1 MPKVKKSKNNLS
13 IGQEDNNENGR
24 QKFNLPYRCFDNY
37 KDLENFVESRNLQV
51 KQCKKDPCTLCDKRS
66 QTNIYIVHKME
77 VKFRKCNQDNCK
89 NFIDKKPCFRT
100 EKCLLN
106 AANTG
111 DNQRCYIMTTKNH
124 TDSDVV
130 EGNIPL
136 EHNFNNVSDPFAEVY
151 PDASYTSCLH
161 ETIDSPINQITQQ
174 NQCVSSSNESFSL
187 NLSDRQFINS
197 TDTVLLNC
205 QMVSHFTNTVKE
217 TIHFKFNIKIINL
230 KMLHHFY
237 LFIVNFDNFSKISC
251 Y

>member
-24 QKFNLPYRCFDNY
+24 QKFNLPYKCFDNY
-37 KDLENFVESRNLQV
+37 KDLENFVNSRNLQV

-66 QTNIYIVHKME
+66 QTNIYIDHKME

-89 NFIDKKPCFRT
+89 NFVDKKPCFRT

-106 AANTG
+106 VANTG

-130 EGNIPL
+130 GGNIPF
-136 EHNFNNVSDPFAEVY
+136 EQNFNNPFAELY
-151 PDASYTSCLH
+151 PEASYTSCVQ

-174 NQCVSSSNESFSL
+174 SQCLSSSNETFSL
-187 NLSDRQFINS
+187 NLSDRQFTNS
-197 TDTVLLNC
+197 PNDKVLLNC
-205 QMVSHFTNTVKE
+205 QMASHFTNTVNGTVNEIFEK
-217 TIHFKFNIKIINL
+217 NL
-230 KMLHHFY
+230 TSSS
-237 LFIVNFDNFSKISC
+237 SKNMGL
-251 Y
+251 